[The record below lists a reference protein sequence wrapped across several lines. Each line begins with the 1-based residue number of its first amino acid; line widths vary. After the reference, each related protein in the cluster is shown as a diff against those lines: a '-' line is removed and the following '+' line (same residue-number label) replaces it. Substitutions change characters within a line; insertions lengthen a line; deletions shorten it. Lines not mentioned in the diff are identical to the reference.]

1 MTGQKTPFLAI
12 FDQNTQKLIYPI
24 NYNSSHK
31 LLFIPFDKVNGMNG
45 PELKFPIFDINTV
58 LDHQFFVYFLVY
70 TQDFSR
76 V

>member
-45 PELKFPIFDINTV
+45 PEFRIRQSGIVLKV
-58 LDHQFFVYFLVY
+58 SVY
-70 TQDFSR
+70 
-76 V
+76 

>member
-45 PELKFPIFDINTV
+45 PGYYFGFSFEKNIFSIVSRNSNKFEL
-58 LDHQFFVYFLVY
+58 
-70 TQDFSR
+70 
-76 V
+76 